1 MSQLAPAP
9 AISSS
14 LPAELTE
21 FVGRRQDRAEV
32 RQLVTEG
39 RLVTLTGLGGVGK
52 TRLAL
57 RVARELQRSVRDGV
71 WFVPLAELSDPLLIP
86 EATGA
91 VLGIHDRS
99 SQFGMIRLTEYLRER
114 DLILV
119 LDNCEHL
126 IEHCAVIADTLL
138 RTCPRLRILAT
149 SREPLRISGEVI
161 RPVGPLAVPEA
172 SAEDASLHDHEAVR
186 FFVERVRHVA
196 PGLDFDGENRAA
208 VLEICRHLEG
218 IPLALELAAT
228 RLRAMSPVELLERLR
243 AHWELLDLGNRDA
256 PERHR
261 TMNACIEWSYAQCS
275 PAERRMWTL
284 LSIFASGVEMDA
296 IEHVTRGD
304 DPSATPESIV
314 LVAQA
319 LVDKSILTAEFVD
332 GHTQF
337 RMHEVLRQF
346 GAARLAAASS
356 TAPIRQR
363 VLDFYLSLLG
373 RIDEDWMSPRQIG
386 WMRRVR
392 REDPNLRVALEYACT
407 ELGAATAGLELAARM
422 RKYAMAYGAFTE
434 VRYWLRRLTTLATDD
449 SLVRLRGLRA
459 ECVLAA
465 MQGDRESSAAL
476 ASEARELAD
485 RLPPEATWLADQAT
499 GWHLMFLGDH
509 QGCVESHGRALA
521 TLLEHGGA
529 LRDIAETHML
539 IGMARGFSG
548 DLTGA
553 AESHETS
560 LEICESSGES
570 WYRSYS
576 LWHLGLVVWA
586 SGDLVMAL
594 DLERKSLALKRRLG
608 ERLGLALCLEAYA
621 WMHAAGAPARAA
633 TLLGA
638 ADHLWHFMATSVE
651 VLPGLTSLRQRCEL
665 ELQESLGPDAYEAAY
680 AAGITMDEDAAI
692 GCALNEEKIMQA
704 SAAVPVTAS
713 GLARLTRREQQIA
726 ELVAT
731 GLTNQ
736 DIASKLTLSRRTVEG
751 HVEKALTKLGFTSR
765 TQLAVWVSDQSRS

>member
-9 AISSS
+9 AISSN

-21 FVGRRQDRAEV
+21 FIGRRQDRAEV

-126 IEHCAVIADTLL
+126 IEHCAVVADTLL

-161 RPVGPLAVPEA
+161 RPVGPMAVPEA
-172 SAEDASLHDHEAVR
+172 SADDASLHEHEAVR
-186 FFVERVRHVA
+186 FFVERVRHVV
-196 PGLDFDGENRAA
+196 PGFDFDGENRAA

-228 RLRAMSPVELLERLR
+228 RLRAMSPAELLERLR
-243 AHWELLDLGNRDA
+243 AHWELLDLGNRNA

-261 TMNACIEWSYAQCS
+261 TMTACIEWSYAQCS
-275 PAERRMWTL
+275 PAERRMWML

-296 IEHVTRGD
+296 IHHVTSGD
-304 DPSATPESIV
+304 DPSATPESIA
-314 LVAQA
+314 LLAQA
-319 LVDKSILTAEFVD
+319 LVDKSILTAEVVD
-332 GHTQF
+332 AHTQF

-346 GAARLAAASS
+346 GAAQLAAAGS
-356 TAPIRQR
+356 TAPLQQR
-363 VLDFYLSLLG
+363 VLDFYVSLLG
-373 RIDEDWMSPRQIG
+373 RFDEDWMSPRQIG
-386 WMRRVR
+386 WMRRAR
-392 REDPNLRVALEYACT
+392 REDANIRIALEYACT
-407 ELGAATAGLELAARM
+407 ELGAAAAGLDLAARM
-422 RKYAMAYGAFTE
+422 RKYAIAYGTFTE
-434 VRYWLRRLTTLATDD
+434 GRYWLHRLINLATDD

-459 ECVLAA
+459 ACVLAA
-465 MQGDRESSAAL
+465 IQGDRESSAAL
-476 ASEARELAD
+476 ASEAHELAD
-485 RLPPEATWLADQAT
+485 RLPQEANWLADQAT

-509 QGCVESHGRALA
+509 EGCVESHGRALE

-539 IGMARGFSG
+539 IGMARGFAG

-553 AESHETS
+553 AGSHEMC
-560 LEICESSGES
+560 LEICEASGES
-570 WYRSYS
+570 WWRSFS
-576 LWHLGLVVWA
+576 LWHLGLLVWA
-586 SGDLVMAL
+586 SGDLVTAL
-594 DLERKSLALKRRLG
+594 DLERKSLALKRRMG
-608 ERLGLALCLEAYA
+608 ERGGLALCLEACA
-621 WMHAAGAPARAA
+621 WMHAAGAPERSA

-638 ADHLWHFMATSVE
+638 ADRLWHFMATSLDV
-651 VLPGLTSLRQRCEL
+651 VPGLTSLRQRCES
-665 ELQESLGPDAYEAAY
+665 ELRASLGPDAYDASY
-680 AAGITMDEDAAI
+680 AAGIAMDEDAAI
-692 GCALNEEKIMQA
+692 GFALNEEPIVQA
-704 SAAVPVTAS
+704 SAAQVTAS

-765 TQLAVWVSDQSRS
+765 TQLAVWVSDQSKS